1 MVLVKNIYVRIQRKE
16 CVREVLKPVDFST
29 ESSFY
34 LKENSISHGG
44 SSICKTRE
52 ARRGQFNWSIELS
65 WKVRSV
71 FGREW
76 SQIMRY
82 VI

>member
-1 MVLVKNIYVRIQRKE
+1 MVLVKNIYVKTQRKE
-16 CVREVLKPVDFST
+16 CVREVIKPVDLPA

-44 SSICKTRE
+44 SSMCKTRE
-52 ARRGQFNWSIELS
+52 GRRGQCNWSIELN
-65 WKVRSV
+65 WKMKSV
-71 FGREW
+71 FGGES